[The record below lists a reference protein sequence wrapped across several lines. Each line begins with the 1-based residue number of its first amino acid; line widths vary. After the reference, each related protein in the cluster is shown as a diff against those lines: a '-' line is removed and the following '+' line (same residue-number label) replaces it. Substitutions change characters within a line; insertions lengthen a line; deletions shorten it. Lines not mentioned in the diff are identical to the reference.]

1 MGGMRILIIEND
13 VGFQEFLKRKLEEQ
27 CFIVDAATD
36 GLTGLMLAHTGTYDV
51 IIIGETLPDRTGCD
65 VTHEIRKHG
74 QHTPIIMTAE
84 NADVFRR
91 IDGLKAGVDDYISRP
106 CYFDELLA
114 RIGALL
120 RRPPRHIESVLAFED
135 LTLDVSE
142 QRVRRGKVSVYL
154 TRKEFALLEYFMR
167 NPGRIL
173 TRQQLFEHVWSRSAD
188 PFSNTIE
195 THILNIRKKI
205 HCLRKRRLIHSV
217 TGRGYKLDTK
227 R

>member
-1 MGGMRILIIEND
+1 MRILLIEND
-13 VGFQEFLKRKLEEQ
+13 AGFQEFLKRKLSEQ
-27 CFIVDAATD
+27 CFIVDAASD
-36 GLTGLMLAHTGTYDV
+36 GLTGAMLACTSAYDL
-51 IIIGETLPDRTGCD
+51 IIIGENLPDRTGCEI
-65 VTHEIRKHG
+65 TLEIRRQG
-74 QHTPIIMTAE
+74 RHTPIIMTAE
-84 NADVFRR
+84 DADVFRR
-91 IDGLKAGVDDYISRP
+91 IEGLKAGVDDYISRP

-120 RRPPRHIESVLAFED
+120 RRPPRQIESVLTFED
-135 LTLDVSE
+135 LTLDISE

-154 TRKEFALLEYFMR
+154 TKKEFSLLECLMR

-173 TRQQLFEHVWSRSAD
+173 TRQQLFEQVWSRSAD

-195 THILNIRKKI
+195 THIMNIRKKI
-205 HCLRKRRLIHSV
+205 GGLRKRRLIHSV